1 MPASFLFA
9 NSAIE
14 LKAQS
19 FDEDWRGG
27 FFCPCHGSRFDLA
40 GRVYSGSPS
49 SRNME
54 VPPHSF
60 ESDDILVV
68 GIDEEV
74 SA

>member
-1 MPASFLFA
+1 
-9 NSAIE
+9 
-14 LKAQS
+14 
-19 FDEDWRGG
+19 
-27 FFCPCHGSRFDLA
+27 
-40 GRVYSGSPS
+40 VYSGSPS